1 MPTRAPSDRP
11 LNRGSSSLST
21 TLQAGLDGLA
31 VIAIT
36 WGATVIVNDGV
47 FSLDYVLA
55 LLALMATMAVSY
67 DQFGVY
73 GQHGSFTAQSLALLR
88 AWLVSFA
95 LLLLLAFALKVTA
108 TYSRAVLAAVFFGG
122 FAAQLAIHVGFR
134 VVHGAMKAAG
144 HAAPAL
150 IVGTGALAEHLHRR
164 IESNPWL
171 LQHVVGA
178 VKVNGARHSDAPE
191 NGDALPVLGTVDE
204 TVRLVREHGVRNV
217 YIAVD
222 LNASPMIEEV
232 YFNLLD
238 RNVNVHWVPN
248 IFALRLIN
256 HSIGDIAGLPLL
268 TLSETPLIGT
278 RRLVKELEDKVL
290 GGVLLLLLAVPM
302 LLIALAIRLDTPGP
316 VFFRQT
322 RTGWDGRAFRIW
334 KFRSMVVQDAPA
346 GPIRQA
352 TRDDPRVTRVGRV
365 LRRLSLDELPQL
377 FNVLAGEMSLVGP
390 RPHEVRQNLEYS
402 HKVTAYLAR
411 HRIKPGMTGLAQV
424 RGYRG
429 ETSDLREMTRRVE
442 SDIEYINTWTLW
454 LDLTILGRTVFA
466 LTGKK
471 AY

>member
-1 MPTRAPSDRP
+1 
-11 LNRGSSSLST
+11 
-21 TLQAGLDGLA
+21 
-31 VIAIT
+31 
-36 WGATVIVNDGV
+36 
-47 FSLDYVLA
+47 
-55 LLALMATMAVSY
+55 
-67 DQFGVY
+67 
-73 GQHGSFTAQSLALLR
+73 
-88 AWLVSFA
+88 
-95 LLLLLAFALKVTA
+95 
-108 TYSRAVLAAVFFGG
+108 
-122 FAAQLAIHVGFR
+122 
-134 VVHGAMKAAG
+134 
-144 HAAPAL
+144 
-150 IVGTGALAEHLHRR
+150 
-164 IESNPWL
+164 
-171 LQHVVGA
+171 
-178 VKVNGARHSDAPE
+178 
-191 NGDALPVLGTVDE
+191 
-204 TVRLVREHGVRNV
+204 
-217 YIAVD
+217 
-222 LNASPMIEEV
+222 MIEEV

-390 RPHEVRQNLEYS
+390 RPHEVKQNLEYS